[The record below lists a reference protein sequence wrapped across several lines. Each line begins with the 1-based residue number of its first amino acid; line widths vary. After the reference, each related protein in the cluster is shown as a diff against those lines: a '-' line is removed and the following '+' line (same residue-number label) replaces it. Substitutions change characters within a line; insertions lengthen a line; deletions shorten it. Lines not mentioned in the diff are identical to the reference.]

1 MANIYDLDEIRKRD
15 ILNSVIH
22 DLIIKEQDDLEK
34 LIIDYNLTHDKEAKM
49 KLDIIYQSSRVG
61 YDTIIETTD
70 EVEDRVLF
78 GIGFWFTANIYPDR
92 PIIKEFFAK
101 RMLDELYQEKELEKK
116 LHDRFKKKEDLLEIG
131 IKKYIIDL
139 TIQYDN
145 ALGGYVEVHPDVL
158 SSVEEKIK
166 RILDNWDKYKK
177 YDYDEICDILNDFIY
192 SNDKCNYN
200 LYDLLHYL
208 KYKMNI
214 NCLDNFNNEIEQF
227 QDEDDFI
234 MNQDNEE
241 ISEEDYY
248 HLIFDNLTL
257 EDQLVLNKL
266 EKVIKRYLKTR
277 KVPDSYVESESNN
290 KSLKLRKNIKNDNK

>member
-1 MANIYDLDEIRKRD
+1 MANIYDLDEMRKKD
-15 ILNSVIH
+15 ILNSVIK

-34 LIIDYNLTHDKEAKM
+34 LIIEYNLTHNKEAKM

-92 PIIKEFFAK
+92 PIIKEFYAK
-101 RMLDELYQEKELEKK
+101 RMLDELYQEKELEIK

-139 TIQYDN
+139 TVQHDD
-145 ALGGYVEVHPDVL
+145 ALGGYVEVHPEVL

-166 RILDNWDKYKK
+166 RIIDNWDKYKK
-177 YDYDEICDILNDFIY
+177 YDYDEICDILNEFIY

-214 NCLDNFNNEIEQF
+214 NCLDNFNNEIEQYV
-227 QDEDDFI
+227 DEEENSFVT
-234 MNQDNEE
+234 NQDD
-241 ISEEDYY
+241 EDYY
-248 HLIFDNLTL
+248 NLIFDNLTL
-257 EDQLVLNKL
+257 DDQLVLNKL
-266 EKVIKRYLKTR
+266 EKVIKKYLKTR

-290 KSLKLRKNIKNDNK
+290 KSLKLRKNIKSDNK

>member
-1 MANIYDLDEIRKRD
+1 MANIYDLDEMRKKD
-15 ILNSVIH
+15 ILNSVIK

-34 LIIDYNLTHDKEAKM
+34 LIIEYNLTHNKEAKM

-61 YDTIIETTD
+61 YETIIETTE
-70 EVEDRVLF
+70 EVEDKILF
-78 GIGFWFTANIYPDR
+78 GMGFWFTANIYPDR
-92 PIIKEFFAK
+92 PIIKEFYAK
-101 RMLDELYQEKELEKK
+101 RMLDELYQEKELEIK

-139 TIQYDN
+139 TVQHDD
-145 ALGGYVEVHPDVL
+145 ALGGYVEVHTEVL

-166 RILDNWDKYKK
+166 RIIDNWDKYKK
-177 YDYDEICDILNDFIY
+177 YDYDEICDILNEFIY

-214 NCLDNFNNEIEQF
+214 NCLDNFNNEIEQYV
-227 QDEDDFI
+227 DEEENSFI
-234 MNQDNEE
+234 GNQDD
-241 ISEEDYY
+241 EDYY
-248 HLIFDNLTL
+248 NLIFDNLTL
-257 EDQLVLNKL
+257 DDQLVLNKL
-266 EKVIKRYLKTR
+266 EKVIKKYLKTR

-290 KSLKLRKNIKNDNK
+290 KSLKLRKNIKSDNK

>member
-1 MANIYDLDEIRKRD
+1 MANIYDLDEMRKKD
-15 ILNSVIH
+15 ILNSVIK

-34 LIIDYNLTHDKEAKM
+34 LIIEYNLTHNKETKM

-61 YDTIIETTD
+61 YETIIETTE
-70 EVEDRVLF
+70 EVEDKILF
-78 GIGFWFTANIYPDR
+78 GMGFWFTANIYPDR
-92 PIIKEFFAK
+92 PIIKEFYAK
-101 RMLDELYQEKELEKK
+101 RMLDELYQEKELEIK

-139 TIQYDN
+139 TVQHDD
-145 ALGGYVEVHPDVL
+145 ALGGYVEVHPEVL

-166 RILDNWDKYKK
+166 RIIDNWDKYKK
-177 YDYDEICDILNDFIY
+177 YDYDEICDILNEFIY

-214 NCLDNFNNEIEQF
+214 NCLDNFNNEIEQYV
-227 QDEDDFI
+227 DEEENSFVT
-234 MNQDNEE
+234 NQDD
-241 ISEEDYY
+241 EDYY
-248 HLIFDNLTL
+248 NLIFDNLTL
-257 EDQLVLNKL
+257 DDQLVLNKL
-266 EKVIKRYLKTR
+266 EKVIKKYLKTR

-290 KSLKLRKNIKNDNK
+290 KSLKLRKNIKSDNK

>member
-1 MANIYDLDEIRKRD
+1 MANIYDLDEMRKKD
-15 ILNSVIH
+15 ILNSVIK

-34 LIIDYNLTHDKEAKM
+34 LIIEYNLTHNKEAKM

-61 YDTIIETTD
+61 YETIIETTE
-70 EVEDRVLF
+70 EVEDKILF
-78 GIGFWFTANIYPDR
+78 GMGFWFTANIYPDR
-92 PIIKEFFAK
+92 PIIKEFYAK
-101 RMLDELYQEKELEKK
+101 RMLDELYQEKELEIK

-139 TIQYDN
+139 TVQHDD
-145 ALGGYVEVHPDVL
+145 ALGGYVEVHPEVL

-166 RILDNWDKYKK
+166 RIIDNWDKYKK
-177 YDYDEICDILNDFIY
+177 YDYDEICDILNEFIY

-214 NCLDNFNNEIEQF
+214 NCLDNFNNEIEQYV
-227 QDEDDFI
+227 DEEENSFI
-234 MNQDNEE
+234 GNQDD
-241 ISEEDYY
+241 EDYY
-248 HLIFDNLTL
+248 NLIFDNLTL
-257 EDQLVLNKL
+257 DDQLVLNKL
-266 EKVIKRYLKTR
+266 EKVIKKYLKTR

-290 KSLKLRKNIKNDNK
+290 KSLKLRKNIKSDNK